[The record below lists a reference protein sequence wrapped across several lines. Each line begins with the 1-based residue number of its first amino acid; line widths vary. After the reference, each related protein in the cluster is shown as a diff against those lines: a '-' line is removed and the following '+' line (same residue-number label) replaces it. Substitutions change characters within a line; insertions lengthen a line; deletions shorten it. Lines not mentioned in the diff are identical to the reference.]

1 MSWNKILLSLQAE
14 NCSETIV
21 EIGNLAWECYRREKE
36 PEGFAMFHATD
47 STENGGLG
55 EEFIV
60 YLSPIASSV
69 CDKISEK
76 YPLEACNTPARDEP
90 NMAFVF
96 GDPRMMGKLRDSV
109 DTDQLVVT

>member
-1 MSWNKILLSLQAE
+1 MSWNRILLSLKTE
-14 NCSETIV
+14 NTSDSIV
-21 EIGNLAWECYRREKE
+21 EIGHLAWEHYRREKE

-47 STENGGLG
+47 NLENGGMG
-55 EEFIV
+55 ETFIV

-69 CDKISEK
+69 CSQIGEK
-76 YPLEACNTPARDEP
+76 YPFEECKAPARDEP

-96 GDPRMMGKLRDSV
+96 GDPKMMGKLRDSV